1 MCVVALALNADPR
14 WRIIIAANRD
24 EFHDRPAAP
33 LDRWADNA
41 HLIAGR
47 DLRSGGTWLGVSEQG
62 RLAVITNVRGLAP
75 DPSLES
81 RGTLVSH
88 VLAGTGRYADLDV
101 GDLDRFNG
109 FNLIVVDSAGARVMT
124 NRPTPAI
131 LAVESGIHAVS
142 NGELGEDWPR
152 AARIER
158 RMADW
163 LSSRADHP
171 ADLFDLLA
179 DEEASHDC
187 AVDPSPIFIRNPV
200 YGTRCS
206 TVITIDALGQGTIT
220 ERRFA
225 ADGCVTGETRFTFGW
240 HIGF

>member
-24 EFHDRPAAP
+24 EFHARPSAP
-33 LDRWADNA
+33 LGRWADNA

-62 RLAVITNVRGLAP
+62 RLAVITNVRGQAP
-75 DPSLES
+75 DLSLES

-88 VLAGTGRYADLDV
+88 VLAGAERYANPEA
-101 GDLDRFNG
+101 GDLGRFNA
-109 FNLIVVDSAGARVMT
+109 FNLIVADAKGARVLT
-124 NRPTPAI
+124 NRPSPAI
-131 LAVESGIHAVS
+131 SPLEPGIHAVS
-142 NGELGEDWPR
+142 NGALGEDWPR
-152 AARIER
+152 AARIKR

-171 ADLFDLLA
+171 ADLFGLLS

-206 TVITIDALGQGTIT
+206 TVIVIDALGQGTIT

-225 ADGCVTGETRFTFGW
+225 ADGCVTGETRFAFGW
-240 HIGF
+240 PAQS

>member
-24 EFHDRPAAP
+24 EFHDRPSAP
-33 LDRWADNA
+33 LDRWADSA

-47 DLRSGGTWLGVSEQG
+47 DLRSGGTWLGVSEHG

-88 VLAGTGRYADLDV
+88 VLAGEGRYADPDV
-101 GDLDRFNG
+101 GDMDRFNA
-109 FNLIVVDSAGARVMT
+109 FNLIVADVKGARVLT
-124 NRPTPAI
+124 NRPSPAI
-131 LAVESGIHAVS
+131 LPLESGVHAVS
-142 NGELGEDWPR
+142 NGELGEKWPR

-163 LSSRADHP
+163 LSSRA
-171 ADLFDLLA
+171 
-179 DEEASHDC
+179 E
-187 AVDPSPIFIRNPV
+187 V
-200 YGTRCS
+200 
-206 TVITIDALGQGTIT
+206 
-220 ERRFA
+220 
-225 ADGCVTGETRFTFGW
+225 
-240 HIGF
+240 